1 MPFLSI
7 MAICVCRK
15 RGPDLHRVSQRGRA
29 AAFPLTLDSVL
40 FHTRS
45 AGPMGWLWHS
55 SKIAAQVIFHVCM
68 YHIFIHSSVDGNL
81 GCFYVLVIVNSAAMN
96 VGVHISFQIRL
107 LSRYRAS
114 SEIVDA
120 VLIHSIMSNSL

>member
-7 MAICVCRK
+7 VAICVYRK

-29 AAFPLTLDSVL
+29 AVFPLTLDSVL

-96 VGVHISFQIRL
+96 VGVLVSF
-107 LSRYRAS
+107 
-114 SEIVDA
+114 
-120 VLIHSIMSNSL
+120 